1 MADIH
6 IEEFYKDAAIALLQL
21 YNSFPRRI
29 NLFVE
34 DIAGPDEPDEFGL
47 HSKRHMACFGALLW
61 LEEEGLLR
69 YVDTIRQEALDQ
81 AVLTRDAFVRLSTPA
96 SGTLLSAPDTHSPMV
111 ADTLP
116 ESVRQD
122 LSTHIHLIRNA
133 LRSGSSSSI
142 TRVMQGTFFNNA
154 RNETSGMASDH

>member
-6 IEEFYKDAAIALLQL
+6 IEEFYKDTAIALVQL
-21 YNSFPRRI
+21 YSTFPRRT

-81 AVLTRDAFVRLSTPA
+81 AVLTQKAFVRLSTPA
-96 SGTLLSAPDTHSPMV
+96 SAELLKNLEVLAPRNKDG
-111 ADTLP
+111 LP

-133 LRSGSSSSI
+133 LRNGSSATIS
-142 TRVMQGTFFNNA
+142 RVMQGVFFGG
-154 RNETSGMASDH
+154 TSVTSVDH

>member
-6 IEEFYKDAAIALLQL
+6 VEEFYKDVAVALVQL
-21 YNSFPRRI
+21 YGVFPRRV

-81 AVLTRDAFVRLSTPA
+81 AVLTRDAFVRLSAPA
-96 SGTLLSAPDTHSPMV
+96 PQALADAAGVQA
-111 ADTLP
+111 ADTDNLP
-116 ESVRQD
+116 RSVQRD
-122 LSTHIHLIRNA
+122 LSTHIHLIRQA
-133 LRSGSSSSI
+133 LKSGNSARISQ
-142 TRVMQGTFFNNA
+142 VVQATFFA
-154 RNETSGMASDH
+154 DSSYH

>member
-6 IEEFYKDAAIALLQL
+6 VEEFYKDVAVALVQL
-21 YNSFPRRI
+21 YGVFPRRV

-81 AVLTRDAFVRLSTPA
+81 AVLTRDAFIR
-96 SGTLLSAPDTHSPMV
+96 LSAPAPQAL
-111 ADTLP
+111 ADAAGVQVTETDNLP
-116 ESVRQD
+116 RSVQRD
-122 LSTHIHLIRNA
+122 LSTHIHLIRQA
-133 LRSGSSSSI
+133 LKSGNSARISQ
-142 TRVMQGTFFNNA
+142 VVQATFFA
-154 RNETSGMASDH
+154 DSSYH

>member
-6 IEEFYKDAAIALLQL
+6 VEEFYKDAAIALTQL
-21 YNSFPRRI
+21 YSAFPRRV

-61 LEEEGLLR
+61 LAEEGFLR

-81 AVLTRDAFVRLSTPA
+81 AVLSKEAFIRLSSPAPEALVEELKGPEDDTETP
-96 SGTLLSAPDTHSPMV
+96 
-111 ADTLP
+111 LP
-116 ESVRQD
+116 PSLRED
-122 LSTHIHLIRNA
+122 LSSHIHLVRTALKSRHSVRIGHA
-133 LRSGSSSSI
+133 LRATLFADRPS
-142 TRVMQGTFFNNA
+142 
-154 RNETSGMASDH
+154 H

>member
-6 IEEFYKDAAIALLQL
+6 VEEFYKDVAIALVQL
-21 YNSFPRRI
+21 YGAFPRRV

-81 AVLTRDAFVRLSTPA
+81 AVLTHAAFVRLSAPAPAALTQILGHTDDNLPA
-96 SGTLLSAPDTHSPMV
+96 SV
-111 ADTLP
+111 Q
-116 ESVRQD
+116 ED
-122 LSTHIHLIRNA
+122 LSTHIHLIRKA
-133 LRSGSSSSI
+133 LKSGHSGRISQ
-142 TRVMQGTFFNNA
+142 VVQGTFFA
-154 RNETSGMASDH
+154 DGKH

>member
-6 IEEFYKDAAIALLQL
+6 IEEFYKDAAIALVQL
-21 YNSFPRRI
+21 YSAFPRRI

-81 AVLTRDAFVRLSTPA
+81 AVLTQKAFVRLSTPA
-96 SGTLLSAPDTHSPMV
+96 SAGLRAQLEALAPRVQDQ
-111 ADTLP
+111 LP
-116 ESVRQD
+116 ESIRQD

-133 LRSGSSSSI
+133 LRSGSSATISQ
-142 TRVMQGTFFNNA
+142 VMQGAFFGGTCA
-154 RNETSGMASDH
+154 LTSDH

>member
-6 IEEFYKDAAIALLQL
+6 IEEFYKDTAIALVQL
-21 YNSFPRRI
+21 YNAFPRRV

-47 HSKRHMACFGALLW
+47 HSRRHMACFGSLLW

-81 AVLTRDAFVRLSTPA
+81 AVLTQQAFSR
-96 SGTLLSAPDTHSPMV
+96 LSAPASQALIASVDTSTGEV
-111 ADTLP
+111 DDELP
-116 ESVRQD
+116 PSVRAD
-122 LSTHIHLIRNA
+122 FSTHIHIIRET
-133 LRSGSSSSI
+133 LRTGNSARLSQ
-142 TRVMQGTFFNNA
+142 VMREIFF
-154 RNETSGMASDH
+154 RDIGGK

>member
-6 IEEFYKDAAIALLQL
+6 IEEFYKDTAIALVQL
-21 YNSFPRRI
+21 YGAFPRRT

-81 AVLTRDAFVRLSTPA
+81 AVLTQKAFVRLSTPA
-96 SGTLLSAPDTHSPMV
+96 SAELLNNLQFQPAAEMEG
-111 ADTLP
+111 LP

-133 LRSGSSSSI
+133 LRKGSSATIS
-142 TRVMQGTFFNNA
+142 RVMQGVFFGGLSESTA
-154 RNETSGMASDH
+154 DH

>member
-6 IEEFYKDAAIALLQL
+6 VEEFYKDVAIALIQL
-21 YNSFPRRI
+21 YSAFPRRI

-61 LEEEGLLR
+61 LSEEGLLR

-81 AVLTRDAFVRLSTPA
+81 AVLTRDAFVRLSAPAPLALVRELSEPRAETALPA
-96 SGTLLSAPDTHSPMV
+96 SV
-111 ADTLP
+111 
-116 ESVRQD
+116 QKD
-122 LSTHIHLIRNA
+122 LSTYVYLLRSA
-133 LRSGSSSSI
+133 LKSGSSSRISHAVQSAFFAD
-142 TRVMQGTFFNNA
+142 TRFDSV
-154 RNETSGMASDH
+154 H

>member
-6 IEEFYKDAAIALLQL
+6 VEEFYKDVAIALVQL
-21 YNSFPRRI
+21 YMSFPRRV

-61 LEEEGLLR
+61 LSEEGLLR

-81 AVLTRDAFVRLSTPA
+81 AVLTREAFVRLSAPA
-96 SGTLLSAPDTHSPMV
+96 PQALLRELSAASNDPE
-111 ADTLP
+111 LP
-116 ESVRQD
+116 PSVQKD
-122 LSTHIHLIRNA
+122 LSTYIHLLRSA
-133 LRSGSSSSI
+133 LKSGSSSRISLA
-142 TRVMQGTFFNNA
+142 VQSTFFND
-154 RNETSGMASDH
+154 SGLQPVH